1 MFDPVFPV
9 KNLSYRAGRD
19 AMNRLGVLICPRK
32 PHADSTAPELPKLPA
47 KKWFPC
53 FSETSTWPIE
63 SDSVSGDFSKQELRR
78 RVQQHQLCTFL
89 QLHKFQAVN
98 KPRSGRFT
106 LFGEI
111 KIFPIHVAA
120 QKGDYQMVRILLASG
135 ADPESKTSKGRKALD
150 FARAA
155 NWDGSHEPVL
165 CLLTGQVKIG
175 TAREL
180 RSVST
185 ESF

>member
-1 MFDPVFPV
+1 
-9 KNLSYRAGRD
+9 
-19 AMNRLGVLICPRK
+19 MNRLGALICPSK
-32 PHADSTAPELPKLPA
+32 PHADLSAPAKPKLPA

-63 SDSVSGDFSKQELRR
+63 SDSEECGDSKQELRR
-78 RVQQHQLCTFL
+78 RFQQRQLSTFL

-98 KPRSGRFT
+98 RPRSGFT
-106 LFGEI
+106 LFGES
-111 KIFPIHVAA
+111 KILPIHVAA
-120 QKGDYQMVRILLASG
+120 QRGDYQMVRILKASG

-155 NWDGSHEPVL
+155 NRYGSHEPVL

-180 RSVST
+180 CSEST
-185 ESF
+185 ASFQAQYVNPA

>member
-1 MFDPVFPV
+1 MNALGALMCPSKPDAD
-9 KNLSYRAGRD
+9 LRAD
-19 AMNRLGVLICPRK
+19 A
-32 PHADSTAPELPKLPA
+32 AELPK
-47 KKWFPC
+47 FPD
-53 FSETSTWPIE
+53 SEECSPSLSEVSTWTTE
-63 SDSVSGDFSKQELRR
+63 SDSEVSGASKQELRR
-78 RVQQHQLCTFL
+78 RLQQGQLSSFL
-89 QLHKFQAVN
+89 QWHEFQAVN
-98 KPRSGRFT
+98 RPRSCGFT
-106 LFGEI
+106 LFGES

-120 QKGDYQMVRILLASG
+120 QSGDYQMVRILMASG
-135 ADPESKTSKGRKALD
+135 ADPESKTSKGRKAVD

-155 NWDGSHEPVL
+155 NRYGSHEPVL

>member
-1 MFDPVFPV
+1 MLR
-9 KNLSYRAGRD
+9 LSALLCPTKPD
-19 AMNRLGVLICPRK
+19 AYLSAAL
-32 PHADSTAPELPKLPA
+32 AELPKSPKFPKSPKLPKSPNLEDSKQCSSTLSQA
-47 KKWFPC
+47 
-53 FSETSTWPIE
+53 STWTTE
-63 SDSVSGDFSKQELRR
+63 SDSEVFVASKQELRR
-78 RVQQHQLCTFL
+78 QVQQQQLNEFL
-89 QLHKFQAVN
+89 QLHEFQAVN
-98 KPRSGRFT
+98 RPRSCGLT
-106 LFGEI
+106 LFGES
-111 KIFPIHVAA
+111 KICPIHVAA
-120 QKGDYQMVRILLASG
+120 QNGDYQMVRMLIASG
-135 ADPESKTSKGRKALD
+135 ADPESKTSKGRKAVD